1 MKPIVFELFVGE
13 ELGQFSGQIYYLV
26 WKLGRSVLKM
36 TSPVP
41 AAKPISKKILPLA
54 IIAVIIVAILLVPVA
69 LAGGFT
75 VPVSKVTFNETTG
88 SFTYTNTQVNVSTVN
103 VYEYY
108 LSIRSRGMVQT
119 TDTDVSSSRGTGNIT
134 ISLMLT
140 NPSNQTFDLGRA
152 NISGGLGTRSHT
164 IYLSIDQGV
173 RALGTYKLDI
183 IIGVNLSVLG
193 ATVSASAT
201 LTSSWTIS

>member
-1 MKPIVFELFVGE
+1 
-13 ELGQFSGQIYYLV
+13 
-26 WKLGRSVLKM
+26 M
-36 TSPVP
+36 TSPAL
-41 AAKPISKKILPLA
+41 AAKPKSKKILPLA

-69 LAGGFT
+69 LAGGFM

-88 SFTYTNTQVNVSTVN
+88 SFTYTSAQVNVSTVN

-108 LSIRSRGMVQT
+108 LSIRSRGTVQT

-140 NPSNQTFDLGRA
+140 NPSNRTIDLGHT

-173 RALGTYKLDI
+173 RAPGTYKLDI
-183 IIGVNLSVLG
+183 IIAVNLSVLG

-201 LTSSWTIS
+201 LTTSWTIS

>member
-1 MKPIVFELFVGE
+1 MA
-13 ELGQFSGQIYYLV
+13 
-26 WKLGRSVLKM
+26 
-36 TSPVP
+36 SPAP
-41 AAKPISKKILPLA
+41 AAKPKSKKVLPLA

-88 SFTYTNTQVNVSTVN
+88 SFTYTNAQVNVSTVS

-108 LSIRSRGMVQT
+108 LSIRSRGTVQT

-140 NPSNQTFDLGRA
+140 NPSNQTIDLGHT

-173 RALGTYKLDI
+173 RASGTYKLDI
-183 IIGVNLSVLG
+183 TVTVNLSVLG
-193 ATVSASAT
+193 VLASFSAT
-201 LTSSWTIS
+201 IPSSWTIS